1 MVQVMSNMID
11 LDTLTKNHAPD
22 VWAFMNK
29 VREEAHLYTVAE
41 LDVITE
47 WATEA
52 TLQAI
57 QEQGVREWEEFSA
70 VWPHAFVMM
79 ESGVYW
85 EQRNADDPQDT
96 GTFGAL
102 DGLEDWLR
110 AECGERGTDWDEAGG
125 FVGIKD
131 PDAAFWFRVRWL

>member
-1 MVQVMSNMID
+1 MNTMNTIIND
-11 LDTLTKNHAPD
+11 YAPD
-22 VWAFMNK
+22 MWAFMNK

-41 LDVITE
+41 LDLIAE

-52 TLQAI
+52 TIQAI
-57 QEQGVREWEEFSA
+57 QEQGAREWEEFS
-70 VWPHAFVMM
+70 VLWPHAFVMM

-102 DGLEDWLR
+102 DGLEEWLL
-110 AECGERGTDWDEAGG
+110 AECGERGTYWEEADG

-131 PDAAFWFRVRWL
+131 ADAAFHFRMRWM